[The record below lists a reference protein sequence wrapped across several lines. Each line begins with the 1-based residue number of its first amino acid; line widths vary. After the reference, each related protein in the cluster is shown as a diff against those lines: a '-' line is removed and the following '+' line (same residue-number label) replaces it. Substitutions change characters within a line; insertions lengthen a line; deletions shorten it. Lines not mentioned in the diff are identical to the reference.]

1 MEEGS
6 SGDLVD
12 VMFKARLLSKMT
24 LRLRLWGDGDREE
37 LSMVRWKLSV
47 VLVRDLGPIMMKV

>member
-47 VLVRDLGPIMMKV
+47 ILVRDLGPIMMKV